1 MIVLSQNGTTISF
14 EKDKSLILTE
24 LVLWS
29 YALIKLC
36 ITASRISTDFF
47 IALFFHKYIQHH
59 SACVSTQF
67 QNKVRDCDEMEEGAE
82 PAAVTELLHVSPRL
96 HDAAGLHRTLLFV

>member
-1 MIVLSQNGTTISF
+1 MIVLSQNGTTIIF
-14 EKDKSLILTE
+14 EKDKFLILTG
-24 LVLWS
+24 LVLRS

-36 ITASRISTDFF
+36 ITASRISADFF
-47 IALFFHKYIQHH
+47 IALFFHKHIQHH

-96 HDAAGLHRTLLFV
+96 HAAGLHRTLLFV